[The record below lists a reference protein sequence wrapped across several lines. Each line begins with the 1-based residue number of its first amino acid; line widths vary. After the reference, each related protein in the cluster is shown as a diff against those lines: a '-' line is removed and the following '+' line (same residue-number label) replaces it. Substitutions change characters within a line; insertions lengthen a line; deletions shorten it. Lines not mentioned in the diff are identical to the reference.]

1 LIRLWIETVSVET
14 KDQKP
19 DRISLPGDENGDLHD
34 RARPVTLPTMAN
46 RSKTFVVVVIIAI
59 LLIAV
64 AAVVLRDQLRCAG
77 FPGATV
83 SSGDLPAGK
92 AADGGFRIASWN
104 VRNFPLDERPQDDG
118 LGYSR
123 RTNICDFE
131 IALGGLDA
139 DLLGLQEVNDI
150 RRFQPILRRACGE
163 RPMDVRYSSGGG
175 RFGQHL
181 AIAWDNSVLELVGNP
196 IEITELVF
204 EPGMRPAFAGYFR
217 GLRVGGVDFTLV
229 VVHLES
235 GPQNFA
241 DRRRQNRALAAW
253 IEDWT
258 AEVGDPDVIV
268 LGDFNTVGSPR
279 GGLDGELQSV
289 DAILGRVG
297 LERLDNGL
305 GCTSYWEGAGERD
318 GVQVPS
324 LLDHVF
330 VGGFGPQAQATSLEP
345 WLHCAR
351 WQCSELISRR
361 GEEDG
366 TYWDVS
372 DHCPLT
378 FEIRDLKGQNEEL
391 GIRN

>member
-1 LIRLWIETVSVET
+1 L
-14 KDQKP
+14 
-19 DRISLPGDENGDLHD
+19 
-34 RARPVTLPTMAN
+34 
-46 RSKTFVVVVIIAI
+46 VVVVVIAI

-64 AAVVLRDQLRCAG
+64 IALVLRDQLRCAG
-77 FPGATV
+77 FPGPAV
-83 SSGDLPAGK
+83 SSTELPTGK
-92 AADGGFRIASWN
+92 PMDGSLRIVSWN
-104 VRNFPLDERPQDDG
+104 VRNFPLDERPQDRD

-131 IALGGLDA
+131 IALGGLEA

-163 RPMDVRYSSGGG
+163 RSMDVRYSSEGG

-181 AIAWDNSVLELVGNP
+181 AFAWDNSVLELVGKP
-196 IEITELVF
+196 IEVAELVF

-217 GLRVGGVDFTLV
+217 SLRPGGVDFTVV

-241 DRRRQNRALAAW
+241 DRRRQNRALASW
-253 IEDWT
+253 IEDWI
-258 AEVGDPDVIV
+258 EEIDDSDVIV
-268 LGDFNTVGSPR
+268 LGDFNTMGSPR
-279 GGLDGELQSV
+279 GGVEGELQSV

-297 LERLDNGL
+297 LERLENEL
-305 GCTSYWEGAGERD
+305 GCTSYWEGGGERD
-318 GVQVPS
+318 GVHVPS

-330 VGGFGPQAQATSLEP
+330 VGGFGREALTMRLEA

-351 WQCSELISRR
+351 LQCGELVSRP

-366 TYWDVS
+366 TFWDVS

-378 FEIRDLKGQNEEL
+378 FEIRDANLESQSEQ
-391 GIRN
+391 